1 MGYTTLNQLLEAH
14 AIVSQAALFTYDGN
28 HKISHEDTEKIRREV
43 DYLMS
48 CNYPKC
54 DAELKVLR
62 EFGYLKDTEFFVI

>member
-1 MGYTTLNQLLEAH
+1 MGYTTLNQWLEIH
-14 AIVSQAALFTYDGN
+14 NIVSQAAVFAYDGN
-28 HKISHEDTEKIRREV
+28 QKISYQDTESIRRQV

-62 EFGYLKDTEFFVI
+62 EFGYLKDTEFYVI